1 MDMKNPS
8 RLEGESSASF
18 DKLISEFGP
27 KSYSNVDL
35 MRFTSNFSN
44 KIRSGGYG
52 EVYKG
57 QFANDVTVAVKVL
70 ENKDVVGETFMAEVS
85 TISKASHRNIV
96 KLYGY
101 CFEPNMKA
109 LVYEYMEN
117 GSLDK
122 ILYQNHHSIIEW
134 GKLYRI
140 AIQIAKGLD
149 YLHNGWDEQII
160 HYDIKAGN
168 VLLDTKFSSKI
179 ADFGL
184 AKLMNRDVSR
194 VPLTRTRGTVGYN
207 APETWI
213 PGSHVTFKCDV
224 FSFGMLLFEI
234 LGKRSNG
241 MEENWFPQQV
251 WEQFK
256 NGKLEVIFRDSGI
269 MDKDKEKANILSKVA
284 FWCAQYSPE
293 LRPSMTDVV
302 LMLEEKIPVG
312 KAPNPFEFSQLSNC
326 SMVPLLMVIPDVCSK
341 G

>member
-8 RLEGESSASF
+8 RLQGERSASF
-18 DKLISEFGP
+18 DIL
-27 KSYSNVDL
+27 
-35 MRFTSNFSN
+35 TS
-44 KIRSGGYG
+44 SGGYG

-57 QFANDVTVAVKVL
+57 HIQNNVTVAVKVL
-70 ENKDVVGETFMAEVS
+70 ENKDVVRETFMAEVS

-96 KLYGY
+96 KLHGY

-122 ILYQNHHSIIEW
+122 ILYQNHHSNIEW
-134 GKLYRI
+134 GKLYGI

-168 VLLDTKFSSKI
+168 VLLDSKVSSKI
-179 ADFGL
+179 ADFGF
-184 AKLMNRDVSR
+184 AKLMNRDLSR

-207 APETWI
+207 APETWM
-213 PGSHVTFKCDV
+213 PGSHISFKCDV

-256 NGKLEVIFRDSGI
+256 NGKLEIIFRDCGI

-293 LRPSMTDVV
+293 LRPSMIDVV

-312 KAPNPFEFSQLSNC
+312 SLPAPSNFC
-326 SMVPLLMVIPDVCSK
+326 SSRIVQWYHY
-341 G
+341 